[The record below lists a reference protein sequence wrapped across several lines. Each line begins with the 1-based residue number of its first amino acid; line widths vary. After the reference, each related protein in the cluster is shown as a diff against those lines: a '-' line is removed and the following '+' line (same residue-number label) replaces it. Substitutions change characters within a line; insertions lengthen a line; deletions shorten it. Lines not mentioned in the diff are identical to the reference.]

1 MTNVAITGLPSATAA
16 ATTDV
21 LPIVQGG
28 ITKQLTNALLFTS
41 PTVSGGTFSAPTL
54 TSPALGTPASG
65 VMTNVTG
72 LPLTSGVT
80 GTLAVTNGGSGR
92 ATGTTA
98 YALIATGT
106 TATGVQQTLANGA
119 TTEILVGGGASALP
133 VWTTA
138 TGTGAPVRAGSP
150 SLTTPTMS
158 SPTITGTVTYD
169 NASYAGFNANAAAAP
184 TLASAGTITLTEAV
198 SFVSG
203 TTTVSTITVPSS
215 FSTGG
220 GQITLI
226 PTGLWATNT
235 AGNVALA
242 TTAVVSKALIMTYDS
257 ATGKWYPS
265 Y

>member
-1 MTNVAITGLPSATAA
+1 MTNVAITGLPTATAA

-28 ITKQLTNALLFTS
+28 VTKQLTNTLLFTN
-41 PTVSGGTFSAPTL
+41 PTVSGGTFSSPTM
-54 TSPALGTPASG
+54 TTPVLGTPASATL
-65 VMTNVTG
+65 TNATG
-72 LPLTSGVT
+72 LPLTTGVT
-80 GTLAVTNGGSGR
+80 GTLTVANGGSGR
-92 ATGTTA
+92 TTGTTA
-98 YALIATGT
+98 YALVATGT
-106 TATGVQQTLANGA
+106 TATGAQQTLATGA
-119 TTEILVGGGASALP
+119 TTDILVGGGASALP

-138 TGTGAPVRAGSP
+138 TGTGAPVRAASP
-150 SLTTPTMS
+150 SLS

-169 NASYAGFNANAAAAP
+169 SASYSGFNANAAAAP
-184 TLASAGTITLTEAV
+184 TLASAGTITPTETV